1 MAEYNVAL
9 LDAFHGRI
17 ELEHVHKGANQAEA
31 AVTLAKARFNEDQ
44 FAGGSTIDS
53 TVVNAVSGTAIA
65 TGAALPAQHIPAL
78 PTTLHQP

>member
-9 LDAFHGRI
+9 LDAFYGRI
-17 ELEHVHKGANQAEA
+17 ELERVHKPANQAEA
-31 AVTLAKARFNEDQ
+31 AVTQAKKQFNEDQ

-78 PTTLHQP
+78 PTTIKQP